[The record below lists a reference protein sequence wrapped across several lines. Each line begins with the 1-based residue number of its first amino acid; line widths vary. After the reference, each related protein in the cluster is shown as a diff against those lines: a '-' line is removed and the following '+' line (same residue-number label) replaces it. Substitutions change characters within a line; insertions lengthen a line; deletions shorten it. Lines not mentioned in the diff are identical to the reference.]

1 MVSGCKAYEKTVE
14 KNTGKKLDVMY
25 GWSLS
30 VKKSRQAGFIFRS
43 YFFSIFSPPNF
54 NRVFVMHSLFVYYGN
69 KVF

>member
-1 MVSGCKAYEKTVE
+1 MYVNLREAQRSRLKFQLDSVTKEEKIIE

-43 YFFSIFSPPNF
+43 YFFF
-54 NRVFVMHSLFVYYGN
+54 NLLASEF
-69 KVF
+69 